1 MFERFTEE
9 ARWVV
14 VHAQEEARDLRAERI
29 EPVHLLLALSRDPG
43 RGGTALRAAGV
54 ESDRLRAAIARSRK
68 DLDADA
74 LAAVGIDL
82 DAVRSAAEEA
92 FGPGA
97 LDRGRPMPTGH
108 MPFADE
114 SKRVL
119 EQTLRYVTRRK
130 DKRIDSRHV
139 LVGVLAVA
147 DPTVTRVLQQLG
159 TDPDVLREQAAGSDA
174 A

>member
-1 MFERFTEE
+1 MFERFTDE

-14 VHAQEEARDLRAERI
+14 VHAQEEARELRAPQIR
-29 EPVHLLLALSRDPG
+29 PAHLLLALSRDPG
-43 RGGTALRAAGV
+43 RGGTTLRDSGVDAA
-54 ESDRLRAAIARSRK
+54 RLRSALARSEQAQ
-68 DLDADA
+68 DADA
-74 LAAVGIDL
+74 LAAFGIDL
-82 DAVRSAAEEA
+82 DAVRSAAEAA

-97 LDRGRPMPTGH
+97 LDSSRPMPTGH

-119 EQTLRYVTRRK
+119 EQTLRFVSRRK
-130 DKRIDSRHV
+130 EKRIDSGHV

-159 TDPDVLREQAAGSDA
+159 TDPDVLRARAAGSDA

>member
-1 MFERFTEE
+1 MFERFSEE

-14 VHAQEEARDLRAERI
+14 VHAQEEARELRAERI

-43 RGGTALRAAGV
+43 RGGSALRAAGV
-54 ESDRLRAAIARSRK
+54 ESDRLRSAIARSRAE
-68 DLDADA
+68 LDADA
-74 LAAVGIDL
+74 LAAFGIDL
-82 DAVRSAAEEA
+82 DAVRSAAEAA

-119 EQTLRYVTRRK
+119 EQTLRYVTRRQ